1 VQMPPRNLKFHL
13 QALAACASVF
23 LFGIVAFL
31 PQVQASN
38 LATNPNALQIVQQFI
53 YKPKPSELL
62 LKPQAEE
69 NIKPEKP
76 GKGAKN

>member
-1 VQMPPRNLKFHL
+1 MPPRNLKFHL
-13 QALAACASVF
+13 QALVAGASVF
-23 LFGIVAFL
+23 LFGTVAFL
-31 PQVQASN
+31 PQVHASN

-62 LKPQAEE
+62 LKPKGEE
-69 NIKPEKP
+69 NNKPEKP